1 MWLDNETFMNFN
13 SLHQRF
19 QKIKEEWAQD
29 TQIDFQFKNKQYTED
44 LARLALEIPF
54 QHNKY
59 LNHYTDLSQ
68 IKTSLEFEYRK
79 LLREK
84 REYYG
89 GEADAKTYAEKPFG
103 NSIKTSEKMKVY
115 LESDDELINTE
126 AKVKYIDQMLYFLD
140 NVMKQISNRG
150 FQIKSAIEWEKF
162 INGN

>member
-1 MWLDNETFMNFN
+1 MNFN

-103 NSIKTSEKMKVY
+103 NSIKTSEKMKHY
-115 LESDDELINTE
+115 CRN
-126 AKVKYIDQMLYFLD
+126 
-140 NVMKQISNRG
+140 
-150 FQIKSAIEWEKF
+150 
-162 INGN
+162 

>member
-1 MWLDNETFMNFN
+1 MKFDQ
-13 SLHQRF
+13 LHDRF
-19 QKIKEEWAQD
+19 QKIKEEWNTD

-44 LARLALEIPF
+44 LAKLALEIPF

-68 IKTSLEFEYRK
+68 IKTSLEFEYRRLVK
-79 LLREK
+79 QK

-103 NSIKTSEKMKVY
+103 TSIKTAEKMKVY
-115 LESDDELINTE
+115 LESDDELINME

-140 NVMKQISNRG
+140 QVMKQVSNRG